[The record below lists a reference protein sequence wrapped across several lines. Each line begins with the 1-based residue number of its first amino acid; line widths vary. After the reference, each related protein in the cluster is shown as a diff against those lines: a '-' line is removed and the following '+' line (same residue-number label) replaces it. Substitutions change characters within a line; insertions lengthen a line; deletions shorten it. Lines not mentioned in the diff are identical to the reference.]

1 MDKLDLRVKPEPSS
15 CRVEGSGL
23 FYVRV
28 VEDVPSVGEDLGV
41 ISESALKR
49 GIFLFS

>member
-1 MDKLDLRVKPEPSS
+1 MKPEPSG
-15 CRVEGSGL
+15 CRVEGAGL

-41 ISESALKR
+41 IAESALNR
-49 GIFLFS
+49 AMFLFS